1 MLHAIQKLSRQSL
14 FAGLALVPLTL
25 LAIPAQ
31 AVEIDR
37 WETDE
42 GLRVLYV
49 EAPDLPM
56 VDLRLTFD
64 GGAARDGDLPG
75 LAMMTSRGLRHGTE
89 DMDASELAERFES
102 VGARFGTSSLRDM
115 AIVSLRT
122 LTEPDWMETA
132 VGTLADV
139 LSAPAFPEGD
149 FERSRRQALQS
160 LQRER
165 QEPAAVATRRF
176 YELMYEDHPYGS
188 WPGGEAHTLEAM
200 TRDDARAFFERH
212 YAAGNGSLAIT
223 GGVSREQAEELA
235 ARISAALPRGDAVD
249 PLPPVPMREEPVEER
264 IAFPSEQAHI
274 FMGAPALRRGDE
286 AHFALTLA
294 NHALG
299 GGGFTS
305 RLFQEVRSARGLA
318 YSVHSRFQP
327 MAVEGPFVINMQ
339 TGVNQ
344 ADDAVEVLREQVLR
358 WHAEGVDP
366 EEMEASRENV
376 INSFPLSLAS
386 NSDIVSL
393 LGMIGFYG
401 LSDDY
406 LERYVER
413 MQAVELE
420 TMNTQLADR
429 LNPEALVTV
438 IVGGQE
444 D

>member
-1 MLHAIQKLSRQSL
+1 MLQALKKLSRQALGASL
-14 FAGLALVPLTL
+14 AALPLVL
-25 LAIPAQ
+25 LVIPAQ

-37 WETDE
+37 WETEE

-64 GGAARDGDLPG
+64 GGAARDGELPG
-75 LAMMTSRGLRHGTE
+75 LAMMTSRGLRYGTD
-89 DMDASELAERFES
+89 DMDASEVAERFES
-102 VGARFGTSSLRDM
+102 VGARFSTDSLRDM

-122 LTEPDWMETA
+122 LTEPDWMATA
-132 VGTLADV
+132 VDTLTDV
-139 LSAPAFPEGD
+139 LSGPAFPEAD
-149 FERSRRQALQS
+149 FERSRRQALQA
-160 LQRER
+160 LQRQR
-165 QEPAAVATRRF
+165 QEPAAVASRRF
-176 YELMYEDHPYGS
+176 YELMYGDHPYAS
-188 WPGGEAHTLEAM
+188 WPGGDMDSLEAI
-200 TRDDARAFFERH
+200 TRDDLRAFFERH

-223 GGVSREQAEELA
+223 GRVSRERAEELA
-235 ARISAALPRGDAVD
+235 ARISAALPRGDAVER
-249 PLPPVPMREEPVEER
+249 LPPAPMREEPVEER

-327 MAVEGPFVINMQ
+327 MAAEGPFVINMQ
-339 TGVNQ
+339 TGVHQ
-344 ADDAVEVLREQVLR
+344 ADEAVEVLREQVLH
-358 WHAEGVDP
+358 WHASGLEAD
-366 EEMEASRENV
+366 ELEASRENV

-406 LERYVER
+406 LERYTER
-413 MQAVELE
+413 MHAVELQSL
-420 TMNTQLADR
+420 NAQLQDR
-429 LNPEALVTV
+429 VNPEALVTV